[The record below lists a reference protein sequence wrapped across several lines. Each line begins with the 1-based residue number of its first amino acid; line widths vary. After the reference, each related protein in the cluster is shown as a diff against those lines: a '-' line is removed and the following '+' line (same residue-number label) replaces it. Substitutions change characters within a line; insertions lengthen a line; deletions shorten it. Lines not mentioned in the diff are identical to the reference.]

1 MANMLHNELIVCFS
15 TVSWDF
21 LWQRHHDVM
30 TRFAHGGNRVL
41 YVDPIGV
48 RMVQWRDARRMV
60 ARLQNRSRAG
70 KRGIRQVI
78 PNLWV
83 MDPIVNPLQEIEF
96 VHRRNVNALTQQV
109 QKAIA
114 QLGGDE
120 PILWT
125 YAPTRL
131 AYDVITHLSH
141 KLIVYE
147 CVDRMTANPKGVL
160 RSLGASEEKLS
171 RAADVVFVT
180 SHALLE
186 RQLPLNPSTY
196 YVSHG
201 VEYELFAD
209 TSAPEPPTLAAIP
222 HPRLAFFGSIDER
235 VDFELLAR
243 LAQQHP
249 AWHIVLLG
257 LERVSIAALQKF
269 PNIHF
274 LGLVAHEQVP
284 AYLHAMDVLLMPY
297 LPIEFSQ
304 YLNPLKLHECLAVGK
319 PTVVYALPAFDEY
332 RAVLR
337 IAATADEYEAL
348 VLDALREAKDAPQ
361 IEQRRACARANRW
374 DARFAE
380 INAHVE
386 AHLN

>member
-1 MANMLHNELIVCFS
+1 MLRNELIVCFS

-21 LWQRHHDVM
+21 LWQRHHEVM
-30 TRFAHGGNRVL
+30 TRFARAGNRVL
-41 YVDPIGV
+41 FVDPIGV
-48 RMVQWRDARRMV
+48 RMVQWRDAHRIV
-60 ARLQNRSRAG
+60 ARLQNRRRAG

-78 PNLWV
+78 PNVWV
-83 MDPIVNPLQEIEF
+83 MDPLVNPLQEIEF
-96 VHRRNVNALTQQV
+96 VHRRNVTALTRQV
-109 QKAIA
+109 QNAIA
-114 QLGGDE
+114 QLGGGK

-131 AYDVITHLSH
+131 AYDVIARLAH
-141 KLIVYE
+141 KLVVYE
-147 CVDRMTANPKGVL
+147 CVDAMTANPKGVL
-160 RSLGASEEKLS
+160 RSLAASEEKLS
-171 RAADVVFVT
+171 RGADVVLVT
-180 SHALLE
+180 SRALLE
-186 RQLPLNPSTY
+186 RHLPLNPSTY
-196 YVSHG
+196 YVPHG
-201 VEYELFAD
+201 VEYDLFAD
-209 TSAPEPPTLAAIP
+209 DTAPEPATLAAIP

-257 LERVSIAALQKF
+257 LARVSIAALQKF

-274 LGLVAHEQVP
+274 LGLVAHKQVP

-304 YLNPLKLHECLAVGK
+304 YLNPLKLQECFAVGK
-319 PTVVYALPAFDEY
+319 PTVVYALPAFEEY
-332 RAVLR
+332 RSVLR

-348 VLDALREAKDAPQ
+348 VQDALREPKNAPQ
-361 IEQRRACARANRW
+361 IEQRRACACANTW

-380 INAHVE
+380 INARVQ
-386 AHLN
+386 AHLL